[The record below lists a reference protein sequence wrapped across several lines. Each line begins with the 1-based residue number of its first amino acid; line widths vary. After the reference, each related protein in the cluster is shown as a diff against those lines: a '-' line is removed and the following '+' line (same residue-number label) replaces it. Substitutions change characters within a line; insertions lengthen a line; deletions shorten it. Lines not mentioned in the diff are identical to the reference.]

1 MLTIFSSP
9 RPFKNEFDLIQRN
22 AIQSWIANCP
32 GCEIILVGDD
42 GGTDRAAVDFG
53 IKHIPS
59 IERNE
64 EGSILRNSVFEEAQ
78 KSAKNDLLCFINAD
92 IVLAGN
98 FLEAIKRINF
108 SSFML
113 SVRRWDLEV
122 KEKINFANNDWQ
134 ELFLRR
140 IGREG
145 KLHGFSA
152 GDFFIFPK
160 NIKLDMPPFS
170 IKHGGWDNWFIYKFK
185 ALGIPVIDA
194 TEVITVIHQNHERP
208 RLKSVWKS
216 ESGKRELRLAGG
228 FSNMCTLREAD
239 WILTTEGLRRPQFAR
254 QIFSK
259 LALFYPWRLILAF
272 KRRLLS

>member
-1 MLTIFSSP
+1 MTIFSSP

-22 AIQSWIANCP
+22 AIQSWIASCP

-42 GGTDRAAVDFG
+42 EGTDKAAVDFG
-53 IKHIPS
+53 IKHIS
-59 IERNE
+59 VVERNE
-64 EGSILRNSVFEEAQ
+64 EGSILRNSVFKEAQ
-78 KSAKNDLLCFINAD
+78 KSAKNDLLCFVNAD
-92 IVLAGN
+92 ILLTGN
-98 FLEAIKRINF
+98 FLEAVRRINF

-208 RLKSVWKS
+208 RLKSIWKS

-228 FSNMCTLREAD
+228 FSNMRTLRDAD
-239 WILTTEGLRRPQFAR
+239 WLLTVDGPKKLPVAGRIL
-254 QIFSK
+254 SK
-259 LALFYPWRLILAF
+259 LLLFFPFKLILIL
-272 KRRLLS
+272 KRKLLS